1 MRKSY
6 VITTNPSTADLACVA
21 TAHAAQ
27 FSPSPWGG
35 ACSYQ
40 AG

>member
-6 VITTNPSTADLACVA
+6 VITANPSTAELVYVA
-21 TAHAAQ
+21 TAHAAL

-35 ACSYQ
+35 GCFDQ